1 MSDQRLKNTFLTI
14 SLRLK
19 EHLDEGSMPKLVE
32 LLLREGVVFLS
43 PFCFASL
50 CSLYMPLIL
59 SVLLI
64 YSIKLQ
70 EFEKDKDTPTSA
82 FRAKWWHMLG
92 IAKKKII
99 YKQRENLLNNA

>member
-32 LLLREGVVFLS
+32 LLLREGVVFPFPS
-43 PFCFASL
+43 FCFASR

-82 FRAKWWHMLG
+82 FRAK
-92 IAKKKII
+92 
-99 YKQRENLLNNA
+99 